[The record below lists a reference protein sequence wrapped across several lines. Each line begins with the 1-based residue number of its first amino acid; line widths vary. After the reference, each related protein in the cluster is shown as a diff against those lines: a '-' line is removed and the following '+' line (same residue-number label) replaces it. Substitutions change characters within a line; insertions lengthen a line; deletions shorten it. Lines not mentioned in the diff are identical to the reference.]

1 MFHFRGFSEIFD
13 IEQPGSGQKPVQST
27 FFAEDEGIGTICAT
41 SLVVLRVERLD
52 WGRDMGVEF
61 AKISK

>member
-1 MFHFRGFSEIFD
+1 LFD
-13 IEQPGSGQKPVQST
+13 IEQPGSDQEPVQPT

-41 SLVVLRVERLD
+41 SLVVLRGERLG

>member
-1 MFHFRGFSEIFD
+1 LFD
-13 IEQPGSGQKPVQST
+13 IEQPGSDQEPVQPT

-41 SLVVLRVERLD
+41 SLVVLRGEKLG